1 MGRVSVSPLIP
12 VSMNE
17 CDGVWMWGLWKASE
31 FMSKVNEVTSLG
43 PPGWDQCPQKKRKRG
58 QSSPS
63 LCHVRTQ

>member
-1 MGRVSVSPLIP
+1 MDRAS

-17 CDGVWMWGLWKASE
+17 CDGVWMWGLWKVNG
-31 FMSKVNEVTSLG
+31 FLSKVSEVMMLG
-43 PPGWDQCPQKKRKRG
+43 PPGWDYSPQKKRKRG